1 MQNLKNEILAD
12 RPWSFFDFKADVVYI
27 EIEEI
32 VVYPDALIEV
42 KHRIKNR
49 YRTAPKVVEDGQ
61 YPRVCSAT
69 AVHTLRRI
77 IFPRKRIGTK
87 TA

>member
-1 MQNLKNEILAD
+1 MH
-12 RPWSFFDFKADVVYI
+12 I

-32 VVYPDALIEV
+32 VVYPEALIEV

-61 YPRVCSAT
+61 YPRVCTAT
-69 AVHTLRRI
+69 AVHTLRRMV
-77 IFPRKRIGTK
+77 FPRKRTGAK